1 MKEQKLILT
10 VSCITL
16 GIVSTAIGQETELG
30 EATSKQVVSFMDV
43 VTSHGLM
50 GLLNWAGIFLFSLA
64 AFPLGIASVA
74 QSTTRSIRQ
83 YPLSTKLLIMATIGV
98 FILGLIGVAQGVI
111 CLYTNAANDTPDVKS
126 LALSMSFALFSM
138 AAAIVAC
145 LIDSIFLLISVIIL
159 HSKFRNMPKT
169 HP

>member
-1 MKEQKLILT
+1 MKEQKLVLA

-16 GIVSTAIGQETELG
+16 GIVSIAIGQETVPVK
-30 EATSKQVVSFMDV
+30 ASPKPVTSFLEV

-50 GLLNWAGIFLFSLA
+50 GLLNWTGIFLFSLA
-64 AFPLGIASVA
+64 AIPLGIVSVV

-98 FILGLIGVAQGVI
+98 FILGLFGVAQGVI
-111 CLYTNAANDTPDVKS
+111 CLYTEAANDTPDVES

-138 AAAIVAC
+138 AAALVAC
-145 LIDSIFLLISVIIL
+145 LIDLLFLLISVIIL
-159 HSKFRNMPKT
+159 HSKFRNMPKV